1 MYCEDGDIT
10 QVSAVIVQQ
19 KDVGFTLR
27 AANEGRRGVPL
38 RCINGVNSIARS
50 LSNKFMLVYYILHV
64 LICKFIYTLCVLVPI
79 VHVRNIANR
88 AGLIK
93 KKDCCRPIKRAL
105 IVHELLRR

>member
-1 MYCEDGDIT
+1 M
-10 QVSAVIVQQ
+10 SAVIVLQ
-19 KDVGFTLR
+19 KAVGFTLS

-38 RCINGVNSIARS
+38 RCIDGVNSIARS

-64 LICKFIYTLCVLVPI
+64 LICKCMYTLCVLVPI

-93 KKDCCRPIKRAL
+93 KNCCRPIKRAL